1 MTWIAIQA
9 RFTLIVKTCKHMCN
23 QATQAI
29 NKRSI
34 KIFKIFCMQQVCK
47 CSLCSSSPYGVKN
60 VPYQG
65 KGQNHIDI
73 PSWLDLVASMGDML
87 AHMQSGFKISN
98 PPRFHLHLSGHR
110 HFPRFMQASPTVHA
124 HYST

>member
-34 KIFKIFCMQQVCK
+34 KIFKIFACNK
-47 CSLCSSSPYGVKN
+47 YASALFAR
-60 VPYQG
+60 VP
-65 KGQNHIDI
+65 
-73 PSWLDLVASMGDML
+73 LMGSKTYRIRARD
-87 AHMQSGFKISN
+87 KTI
-98 PPRFHLHLSGHR
+98 
-110 HFPRFMQASPTVHA
+110 
-124 HYST
+124 